1 MKRMLVNAVQEEEL
15 RVALVDGQKLYDLS
29 IEIPSR
35 EQKKSNIY
43 KGRITRVEP
52 SLEAAFV
59 EYGANRHG
67 FLPLKEVSKEYFAA
81 QPAGG
86 RGNIKDLLRE
96 GQELVVQVEKEERG
110 NKGAALTTFISLAG
124 RFLVLMPNNPRAGGV
139 SRRIEGEDRE
149 QMRDAMN
156 GLVIP
161 DGMGAIVRTAGVGR
175 TTEELQWDLNNLK
188 TAWDAIVAAN
198 DDKPAPFLIFQES
211 DAVTR
216 GLRDYFSDDVGECL
230 IDDPDAFQKAQE
242 YMQRFMPPDAQRKLK
257 LYQDPVPLFTRYQI
271 ESQIESAY
279 SHKVNLP
286 SGGSLVIDHTEALV
300 SIDINSARSTRGGDI
315 EATARN
321 TNLEAA
327 EEIARQLRLRDIG
340 GLIVIDFIDMES
352 TANQRAVEDMLRDAV
367 KMDRARIQL
376 GRLSRFGLLELSR
389 QRLRPALSETTHI
402 NCPRCS
408 GMGTIRSVESMS
420 LALLRLIGEE
430 ARKERTGRVITQ
442 VPVDVATYLMNEKR
456 EQLRQIETRDKVSLV
471 IVPNPH
477 LQTPAYSLRRIRDD
491 EKELPEN
498 NTVSYAM
505 PDQPVVEDEAIGSRD
520 KKPVGETPLVPSIL
534 PAATAPIIP
543 MPVVAPPPP
552 APVAEVP
559 QLGIFVRMW
568 RWLFGSGSTQAA
580 PAATSSPSVQRD
592 RPQRDS
598 RPDRYRSGSSGGDR
612 DRNRDRGDRDRG
624 DRDRNVR
631 RDGAGREPRRDGR
644 PPRPDGNR
652 TGNPASGPRDQA
664 PRPDQTPRPE
674 QAART
679 EQPRDQVPR
688 TDQAPRSDQAI
699 RPDGAP
705 RPEGERSGGERSERG
720 GRSRRRRGR
729 GRGRDGGEN
738 SANGNGGGGGGANPN
753 QDAGSA
759 TPGMSSESSG
769 GESRSV
775 SQPSAEPA
783 PVREAPAP
791 RPADS
796 AGSSTGPD
804 GKYVVWSSA
813 PSDVPRSGPDER

>member
-67 FLPLKEVSKEYFAA
+67 FLPLKEVSKEYF
-81 QPAGG
+81 QTTSSNGG
-86 RGNIKDLLRE
+86 RPNIKEMLRE

-149 QMRDAMN
+149 QMRDAMS

-198 DDKPAPFLIFQES
+198 DNKPAPFLIFQES

-402 NCPRCS
+402 NCPRCG
-408 GMGTIRSVESMS
+408 GMGNIRSVESMS

-477 LQTPAYSLRRIRDD
+477 LHTPAYSLRRIRDD

-505 PDQPVVEDEAIGSRD
+505 PDQPVVEDEAIGNRD

-543 MPVVAPPPP
+543 MPVVAAPPP
-552 APVAEVP
+552 APVADVP
-559 QLGIFVRMW
+559 QLGIFVRIW

-580 PAATSSPSVQRD
+580 PAAPSSPSVQRD
-592 RPQRDS
+592 RPHRDA
-598 RPDRYRSGSSGGDR
+598 RPDRYRSGGDR

-624 DRDRNVR
+624 DRDRNAR
-631 RDGAGREPRRDGR
+631 RDGAGRDVRRDGR

-652 TGNPASGPRDQA
+652 TGNPAQAPRDQA
-664 PRPDQTPRPE
+664 PRTDQTPRPE

-679 EQPRDQVPR
+679 EQPRDQAPR
-688 TDQAPRSDQAI
+688 TDQAPRGDQAV
-699 RPDGAP
+699 RPEGAP

-738 SANGNGGGGGGANPN
+738 SANGNGSGSGAGAGAGAGASGGGGG
-753 QDAGSA
+753 
-759 TPGMSSESSG
+759 ESPP
-769 GESRSV
+769 V
-775 SQPSAEPA
+775 SQPSAESA
-783 PVREAPAP
+783 PVREASAREAPAP

-796 AGSSTGPD
+796 AGSSTGSD

>member
-59 EYGANRHG
+59 EYGAQRHG
-67 FLPLKEVSKEYFAA
+67 FLPLKEVSKEYFNPQAA
-81 QPAGG
+81 AGG
-86 RGNIKDLLRE
+86 RMNIKDLLKE
-96 GQELVVQVEKEERG
+96 GQELIVQVEKDERG

-139 SRRIEGEDRE
+139 SRRIEGEDRD
-149 QMRDAMN
+149 QMREAMN
-156 GLVIP
+156 GLQIP
-161 DGMGAIVRTAGVGR
+161 DGKGAIVRTAGVGR

-198 DDKPAPFLIFQES
+198 DGRPAPFLIFQES

-230 IDDPDAFQKAQE
+230 IDQPEAFQKAQE

-279 SHKVNLP
+279 SHKVTLP

-402 NCPRCS
+402 NCPRCG
-408 GMGTIRSVESMS
+408 GMGTIRGVESMS

-430 ARKERTGRVITQ
+430 ARKERTGRVIAQ

-456 EQLRQIETRDKVSLV
+456 EWLGQIESRDKVSLV

-477 LQTPAYSLRRIRDD
+477 MQTPAYSLRRIRDD

-498 NTVSYAM
+498 TTVSYQLAE
-505 PDQPVVEDEAIGSRD
+505 QPTVDDTNIGNRD
-520 KKPVGETPLVPSIL
+520 KKPQGDVPLVPSIL
-534 PAATAPIIP
+534 PASAAPIIP
-543 MPVVAPPPP
+543 MPEPAPAPAP
-552 APVAEVP
+552 APVEAVP
-559 QLGIFVRMW
+559 QAGALVRLW
-568 RWLFGSGSTQAA
+568 RWLFGSGSSAAA
-580 PAATSSPSVQRD
+580 PAAPSTATPAPRD
-592 RPQRDS
+592 RPAHRDA
-598 RPDRYRSGSSGGDR
+598 RHDRYRSGGGDR
-612 DRNRDRGDRDRG
+612 DRNRDRGDRDRN
-624 DRDRNVR
+624 RDGR
-631 RDGAGREPRRDGR
+631 RDGPREPRRDGR
-644 PPRPDGNR
+644 PRGEHRNDSPARRPEGGQRPDAPR
-652 TGNPASGPRDQA
+652 TDQA
-664 PRPDQTPRPE
+664 PRPDQASRP
-674 QAART
+674 
-679 EQPRDQVPR
+679 
-688 TDQAPRSDQAI
+688 DQAPRSDQAP
-699 RPDGAP
+699 RGDQSPRNDQQSRGGEPREPGA
-705 RPEGERSGGERSERG
+705 GGERSSNERG

-729 GRGRDGGEN
+729 GRRDGGEN
-738 SANGNGGGGGGANPN
+738 ANNGGAGSQGANP
-753 QDAGSA
+753 G
-759 TPGMSSESSG
+759 PSG
-769 GESRSV
+769 GESHEGGGSPSRDATSAP
-775 SQPSAEPA
+775 SQEA
-783 PVREAPAP
+783 APAP
-791 RPADS
+791 RASEPPAAASGGGD
-796 AGSSTGPD
+796 
-804 GKYVVWSSA
+804 KYVVWSSA
-813 PSDVPRSGPDER
+813 PSDVPRTGPDDR